1 MKGINFKK
9 HFPKTFALA
18 YPVMLSQL
26 GQVGVGIADTMM
38 VGRLGA
44 ETLAAASL
52 GNSIFFVIMMFGIGV
67 SMSITPLVASADG
80 EGKSKR
86 ITRIFK
92 HGFVINVFTGMILF
106 MLILLASPGLYHLNQ
121 PLEVVNLAIPYL
133 AIVTFS
139 LLPFMVFQTFKQFT
153 EGMSQT
159 KQAMAITILCNLL
172 NVFLNWVMIYGNL
185 GFPALGLNGAG
196 YATLISRILMAA
208 IMFYYVRNSKR
219 YKPYKLSFGFKKL
232 SFPLVSKMLNI
243 GVPTGFQFVFETG
256 AFSAAAIM
264 MGWIGTN
271 ALAAHQIAINLASI
285 SYMMASGL
293 SSAATVR
300 VGNQLGRRDIQNLR
314 EIGFTSFSMAALFM
328 LFFAVGFIV
337 FRNYLPMLYIN
348 DSSVV
353 EMAASLLIFAGIFQ
367 LSDGV
372 QVVGLGALRGMAD
385 VRIPTI
391 ITLVA
396 YWVIGLPLGYFLA
409 FNYGYN
415 EHGIWCGLLIGLTVA
430 AAMLVFRFN
439 FLTAKLLNKA

>member
-1 MKGINFKK
+1 SL
-9 HFPKTFALA
+9 HDAL
-18 YPVMLSQL
+18 PIS
-26 GQVGVGIADTMM
+26 
-38 VGRLGA
+38 
-44 ETLAAASL
+44 LAAASL

-92 HGFVINVFTGMILF
+92 HGFIINVFTGMILF

-208 IMFYYVRNSKR
+208 IMFYYVWNSKR

-232 SFPLVSKMLNI
+232 SFPLVSKLLNI

-439 FLTAKLLNKA
+439 FLTEKLLNKA